1 MNPPNIF
8 HYKPAKKIKVG
19 VVLRQNLDQI
29 KGTDIINMFFQILHG
44 EYLLKQKVVA
54 AQTPESNFKA
64 NKARN
69 ATFEGC

>member
-1 MNPPNIF
+1 M
-8 HYKPAKKIKVG
+8 
-19 VVLRQNLDQI
+19 VLRQNLGRI

-54 AQTPESNFKA
+54 VQTPESNFKA